1 MTNQNYP
8 TINSRTL
15 VYKGGYKNMDDK
27 EELSY
32 SLHLSNDK
40 NKSKKARR
48 SVKNTETGTTSLS
61 NNAIQN
67 HQQLSKVDK
76 HNLRKYDDDKEL
88 IYTIRGTSS
97 IVEDTK
103 NLYLELFENARIKY
117 NEKQTRNDRK
127 IENYFNHISNDNKR
141 DLACEII
148 IELGD
153 MDFWVD
159 KDDKFKHKMIEVF
172 REQIADLEEVVP
184 NFKIANA
191 TIHFDESSPHL
202 HIVGVPFKDRMKNGM
217 EKQVGKSDVFN
228 KISLVNIQDKMREYC
243 INSFNRIYHLNY
255 TLKIKEEGRNVD
267 INVANMNEYK
277 KFKQEQEKYKKQLKE
292 LNSKADELQNKS
304 NEINGIIDNLKPTI
318 MNKSNY
324 TISNEDV
331 DKIKK
336 YIEQTNDTTS
346 NLRDANDINI
356 VLQKYEDDL
365 REHSNEVR
373 NLKKKIKTRD
383 DRIEELEYDLND
395 ANETIDELEDKVSE
409 LQKIVDYF
417 KELWKKFIEFLQN
430 KFFSTNKYDD
440 FINDLY
446 DEDILDDNEI
456 IIIQNNKN
464 IDKSDD
470 FEK

>member
-1 MTNQNYP
+1 MNE
-8 TINSRTL
+8 
-15 VYKGGYKNMDDK
+15 K

-76 HNLRKYDDDKEL
+76 HNLRKYDEEQEL
-88 IYTIRGTSS
+88 ICTIKGTSS

-103 NLYLELFENARIKY
+103 NLYLDLFEDARIKY

-141 DLACEII
+141 DLACEIM

-153 MDFWVD
+153 MDFWID
-159 KDDKFKHKMIEVF
+159 KDDKFKHKMTEVF
-172 REQIADLEEVVP
+172 KEQISDLEEVVP

-191 TIHFDESSPHL
+191 TIHYDESSPHL
-202 HIVGVPFKDRMKNGM
+202 HIVGVPFKDGMKNGM

-255 TLKIKEEGRNVD
+255 TLKEKEEGRNVD
-267 INVANMNEYK
+267 INVVNMNEYK
-277 KFKQEQEKYKKQLKE
+277 KFKREQEKYKKQLKE
-292 LNSKADELQNKS
+292 LNNKADELQNKS
-304 NEINGIIDNLKPTI
+304 NEINDIIDNLKPTI
-318 MNKSNY
+318 TNKNNF
-324 TISNEDV
+324 TISNDNVE
-331 DKIKK
+331 KIKK
-336 YIEQTNDTTS
+336 YIEQTNNTTS
-346 NLRDANDINI
+346 NLRDSNDINI

-365 REHSNEVR
+365 REHTNEVR

-383 DRIEELEYDLND
+383 DRIEELKYDLNE
-395 ANETIDELEDKVSE
+395 ANDTIYELEDKVLE

-417 KELWKKFIEFLQN
+417 KKLWNKFIKFLQN
-430 KFFSTNKYDD
+430 KLFSSNKYDD

-446 DEDILDDNEI
+446 NEDILDDNDLD
-456 IIIQNNKN
+456 IIQNNKN
-464 IDKSDD
+464 IDKIDD
-470 FEK
+470 FER

>member
-1 MTNQNYP
+1 MEEN
-8 TINSRTL
+8 
-15 VYKGGYKNMDDK
+15 

-48 SVKNTETGTTSLS
+48 SIKNTETGTTSLS

-76 HNLRKYDDDKEL
+76 HNLRKYDEEQEL
-88 IYTIRGTSS
+88 ICTIKGTSS

-103 NLYLELFENARIKY
+103 NLYLELFEDARIKY

-127 IENYFNHISNDNKR
+127 IDNYFNHISNDNKR

-153 MDFWVD
+153 MDFWTD
-159 KDDKFKHKMIEVF
+159 KNDKFKHKMTEVF
-172 REQIADLEEVVP
+172 KEQIIDLEEVVP
-184 NFKIANA
+184 NFRIANA
-191 TIHFDESSPHL
+191 TIHYDESSPHL
-202 HIVGVPFKDRMKNGM
+202 HIVGVPFKDGMKNGM
-217 EKQVGKSDVFN
+217 KKQVGKSDVFN
-228 KISLVNIQDKMREYC
+228 KISLTNIQDKMREYC

-255 TLKIKEEGRNVD
+255 TLKEKEEGRNVD

-277 KFKQEQEKYKKQLKE
+277 KFKREQEKYKKQFRE

-304 NEINGIIDNLKPTI
+304 NEINDIINNLKSTI
-318 MNKSNY
+318 KNKNNF
-324 TISNEDV
+324 TISNENV
-331 DKIKK
+331 EKIKG

-346 NLRDANDINI
+346 NLRDANDINV

-373 NLKKKIKTRD
+373 NLKKKIQTRD
-383 DRIEELEYDLND
+383 DRIEELEYDLDNAND
-395 ANETIDELEDKVSE
+395 TIYELEYKVSKLE
-409 LQKIVDYF
+409 ETLNYF
-417 KELWKKFIEFLQN
+417 KELWQKFIKFLQD
-430 KFFSTNKYDD
+430 KFFSSNKYDD

-446 DEDILDDNEI
+446 DEEIIDDNELG
-456 IIIQNNKN
+456 IIQNNKN

>member
-1 MTNQNYP
+1 ME
-8 TINSRTL
+8 
-15 VYKGGYKNMDDK
+15 DK

-67 HQQLSKVDK
+67 HQQLSKVNK
-76 HNLRKYDDDKEL
+76 HNLRKYDEEQEL
-88 IYTIRGTSS
+88 ICTIKGTSS

-103 NLYLELFENARIKY
+103 NLYLDLFEDARIKY

-127 IENYFNHISNDNKR
+127 IENYFNHISSDNKR

-159 KDDKFKHKMIEVF
+159 KDNKFKKKMTEVF
-172 REQIADLEEVVP
+172 KEQIIDLEEVVP
-184 NFKIANA
+184 NFRIANA
-191 TIHFDESSPHL
+191 TIHYDESSPHL
-202 HIVGVPFKDRMKNGM
+202 HIVGVPFKDGMKNGM

-228 KISLVNIQDKMREYC
+228 KISLKEIQDKMREYC
-243 INSFNRIYHLNY
+243 VNSFNRIYHLNY
-255 TLKIKEEGRNVD
+255 TLKEKEEGRNVD

-277 KFKQEQEKYKKQLKE
+277 KFKREQEKYKKQLIG
-292 LNSKADELQNKS
+292 LNNKADELQNKS
-304 NEINGIIDNLKPTI
+304 NEINDIIDNLKPTI
-318 MNKSNY
+318 MNKNNY
-324 TISNEDV
+324 SISSDEVN
-331 DKIKK
+331 KIKK

-346 NLRDANDINI
+346 NLRDSNDINI
-356 VLQKYEDDL
+356 VLKKYEDDL

-383 DRIEELEYDLND
+383 DRIEELEYNLDNAND
-395 ANETIDELEDKVSE
+395 TIYELENKVSKLE
-409 LQKIVDYF
+409 ETLNYF
-417 KELWKKFIEFLQN
+417 KELWDKFIKFLQD
-430 KFFSTNKYDD
+430 KFFSSNKYDD
-440 FINDLY
+440 LINDLY
-446 DEDILDDNEI
+446 DEEILDDNELD
-456 IIIQNNKN
+456 IIQNNS
-464 IDKSDD
+464 KSKED
-470 FEK
+470 FDRNL

>member
-1 MTNQNYP
+1 MNE
-8 TINSRTL
+8 
-15 VYKGGYKNMDDK
+15 K

-76 HNLRKYDDDKEL
+76 HNLRKYDEEQEL
-88 IYTIRGTSS
+88 ICTIKGTVS

-103 NLYLELFENARIKY
+103 NLYLDLFEDARIKY
-117 NEKQTRNDRK
+117 NENQKRNDRK

-153 MDFWVD
+153 MDFWTD
-159 KDDKFKHKMIEVF
+159 KDDKFKHKMTEVF
-172 REQIADLEEVVP
+172 KEQIIDLEEVVP
-184 NFKIANA
+184 NFRIANA
-191 TIHFDESSPHL
+191 TIHYDESSPHL
-202 HIVGVPFKDRMKNGM
+202 HVVGVPFKDGMKNGM

-255 TLKIKEEGRNVD
+255 TLKAKEEGRNVD

-277 KFKQEQEKYKKQLKE
+277 KFKREQEKYKKQLKE
-292 LNSKADELQNKS
+292 LNIKADELQNKS
-304 NEINGIIDNLKPTI
+304 NEINDIIDNLKPTI
-318 MNKSNY
+318 TNKNNF
-324 TISNEDV
+324 TISNDNVE
-331 DKIKK
+331 KIKR
-336 YIEQTNDTTS
+336 YIEQTNNTTS
-346 NLRDANDINI
+346 NLRDSNDINI
-356 VLQKYEDDL
+356 VLEKYEDDL
-365 REHSNEVR
+365 REHSNVVR
-373 NLKKKIKTRD
+373 NLKKKIQTRD
-383 DRIEELEYDLND
+383 DRIEELEYNLND
-395 ANETIDELEDKVSE
+395 ALDTIYELEDKVSKLE
-409 LQKIVDYF
+409 ETLNYF
-417 KELWKKFIEFLQN
+417 KELWNKFIKFLQE
-430 KFFSTNKYDD
+430 KFFSSNKYDD

-446 DEDILDDNEI
+446 DEDIIDDNEI
-456 IIIQNNKN
+456 DIIQNNCKN
-464 IDKSDD
+464 KDD
-470 FEK
+470 FER

>member
-1 MTNQNYP
+1 MEEN
-8 TINSRTL
+8 
-15 VYKGGYKNMDDK
+15 

-48 SVKNTETGTTSLS
+48 SIKNTETGTTSLS

-76 HNLRKYDDDKEL
+76 HNLRKYDEEQEL
-88 IYTIRGTSS
+88 ICTIKGTSS

-103 NLYLELFENARIKY
+103 NLYLELFEDARIKY

-127 IENYFNHISNDNKR
+127 IDNYFNHISNDNKR

-153 MDFWVD
+153 MDFWTD
-159 KDDKFKHKMIEVF
+159 KNDKFKHKMTEVF
-172 REQIADLEEVVP
+172 KEQIIDLEEVVP
-184 NFKIANA
+184 NFRIANA
-191 TIHFDESSPHL
+191 TIHYDESSPHL
-202 HIVGVPFKDRMKNGM
+202 HIVGVPFKDGMKNGM
-217 EKQVGKSDVFN
+217 KKQVGKSDVFN
-228 KISLVNIQDKMREYC
+228 KISLTNIQDKMREYC

-255 TLKIKEEGRNVD
+255 TLKEKEEGRNVD

-277 KFKQEQEKYKKQLKE
+277 KFKREQEKYKKQFRE

-304 NEINGIIDNLKPTI
+304 NEINDIINNLKSTI
-318 MNKSNY
+318 KNKNNF
-324 TISNEDV
+324 TISNENV
-331 DKIKK
+331 EKIKG

-346 NLRDANDINI
+346 NLRDANDINV

-395 ANETIDELEDKVSE
+395 ANDTIYELEYKVSKLE
-409 LQKIVDYF
+409 ETLNYF
-417 KELWKKFIEFLQN
+417 KELWQKFIKFLQD
-430 KFFSTNKYDD
+430 KFFSSNKYDD

-446 DEDILDDNEI
+446 DEEIIDDNELG
-456 IIIQNNKN
+456 IIQNNKN

-470 FEK
+470 FENKK

>member
-1 MTNQNYP
+1 M
-8 TINSRTL
+8 
-15 VYKGGYKNMDDK
+15 

-32 SLHLSNDK
+32 SLHLGNDK

-48 SVKNTETGTTSLS
+48 TAKTNDTNTTSFN

-76 HNLRKYDDDKEL
+76 HNLRKYDDEKEL
-88 IYTIRGTSS
+88 ICTIKGTSS

-103 NLYLELFENARIKY
+103 NLYLELFEDARIKY

-153 MDFWVD
+153 MDFWAD
-159 KDDKFKHKMIEVF
+159 KDDKFKHKMVEVF
-172 REQIADLEEVVP
+172 KEQILDLEEVVP

-202 HIVGVPFKDRMKNGM
+202 HIVGVPFKDGMKNGM

-243 INSFNRIYHLNY
+243 INSFNRFYHLNY
-255 TLKIKEEGRNVD
+255 TLKAKEEGRNVD

-277 KFKQEQEKYKKQLKE
+277 KFKREQEKYKKQLKE
-292 LNSKADELQNKS
+292 LNSKTDELQNKS
-304 NEINGIIDNLKPTI
+304 NEINDIIDNLKPTLI
-318 MNKSNY
+318 NKNNY
-324 TISNEDV
+324 SISSEEV

-346 NLRDANDINI
+346 NLRDANDISI
-356 VLQKYEDDL
+356 VLKKYEDDL

-395 ANETIDELEDKVSE
+395 ANVTIDELEDKVSE

-417 KELWKKFIEFLQN
+417 KDLWKKFIEFLQS
-430 KFFSTNKYDD
+430 KFFSNNKYDD

-446 DEDILDDNEI
+446 DEDILDENDI
-456 IIIQNNKN
+456 DIIQNNKN
-464 IDKSDD
+464 NDKIDD
-470 FEK
+470 FER

>member
-1 MTNQNYP
+1 MN
-8 TINSRTL
+8 
-15 VYKGGYKNMDDK
+15 DK

-88 IYTIRGTSS
+88 ICTIKGTSS

-103 NLYLELFENARIKY
+103 NLYLDLFEDARIKY
-117 NEKQTRNDRK
+117 NERQNRNDRM

-153 MDFWVD
+153 MDFWDD
-159 KDDKFKHKMIEVF
+159 KDDKFKHKMVEVF
-172 REQIADLEEVVP
+172 KEQIVDLEEVVP

-202 HIVGVPFKDRMKNGM
+202 HIVGVPFKDGMKNGM

-228 KISLVNIQDKMREYC
+228 KISLKEIQDKMREYC

-255 TLKIKEEGRNVD
+255 TLKLKEEGRNVD

-277 KFKQEQEKYKKQLKE
+277 KFKREQEKYKKQLKE
-292 LNSKADELQNKS
+292 LNNKADELQNKS
-304 NEINGIIDNLKPTI
+304 NEVNDIIDNLKPTI
-318 MNKSNY
+318 MNKNNF
-324 TISNEDV
+324 TISNEEV
-331 DKIKK
+331 NKIKK

-356 VLQKYEDDL
+356 VLKKYEDDL

-395 ANETIDELEDKVSE
+395 ANETIDELKDKVLE
-409 LQKIVDYF
+409 LQKVVDYF
-417 KELWKKFIEFLQN
+417 KELWNKFIKFLQD
-430 KFFSTNKYDD
+430 KFFSNDKYDD

-446 DEDILDDNEI
+446 DEDILDENYID
-456 IIIQNNKN
+456 IIQNNKN
-464 IDKSDD
+464 NDKKDD
-470 FEK
+470 FER